1 MRFRQIRLSNSS
13 TRSAIA
19 LLALIAICCGS
30 VPIPL
35 GILYRDAKDLSQPFP
50 CQHCGC
56 GCKNAEQCWI
66 SCCCFTPSEKL
77 AWAKRNGVTPPAYA
91 AKDSGA
97 FGETTSSCASNAQP
111 GCSKCIAA
119 STAGKFEAVACSK
132 SDKKCDNVKEARPA
146 CCAAKALLGCTN
158 AATIEAEDAKPE
170 SQLVLSIMALKCKGA
185 ANLFTNL
192 PWAIVDQV
200 DSNDWLAE
208 PLGRFSLPQSVEPLW
223 VYLSPDDPPPR
234 CVS

>member
-1 MRFRQIRLSNSS
+1 MRFRQIRLSNPS

-19 LLALIAICCGS
+19 LLALLAICCGS

-56 GCKNAEQCWI
+56 GCKSAEQCWI

-77 AWAKRNGVTPPAYA
+77 AWAKRNGITPPAYA
-91 AKDSGA
+91 AKDSGSL
-97 FGETTSSCASNAQP
+97 GETTSSCASNAQP
-111 GCSKCIAA
+111 GCSKCVAASIAA
-119 STAGKFEAVACSK
+119 KSEAVACSK
-132 SDKKCDNVKEARPA
+132 CDKKCDKAEEVRPA
-146 CCAAKALLGCTN
+146 CCADKAPSDCTK
-158 AATIEAEDAKPE
+158 AATIEVKAAKSE
-170 SQLVLSIMALKCKGA
+170 SQLVLSIMALKCQGA

-192 PWAIVDQV
+192 HWAIVDRV

-208 PLGRFSLPQSVEPLW
+208 LLGRCSPPQSIEPLW

-234 CVS
+234 CDS